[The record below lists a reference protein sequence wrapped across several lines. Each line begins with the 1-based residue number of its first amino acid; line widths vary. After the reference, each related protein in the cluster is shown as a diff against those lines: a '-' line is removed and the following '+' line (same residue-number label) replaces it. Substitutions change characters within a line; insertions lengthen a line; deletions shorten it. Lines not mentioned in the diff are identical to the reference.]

1 MPHQSDPKLE
11 RLLARAATRASR
23 RAFFFA
29 SALEDYRKIEGLD
42 EVQLSD
48 YLRCTSKDLTRL
60 ALCRR
65 PKSESPKFKDEVR
78 AIAQR
83 TGVDA
88 GRLMKLLR
96 HVDALGALLV
106 GNTALGAF
114 MAARDSEDEDKAPS
128 ETQGPTEE
136 APQGNDN
143 D

>member
-1 MPHQSDPKLE
+1 MPRQSDPKLE
-11 RLLARAATRASR
+11 RLLARAATRAER
-23 RAFFFA
+23 RAFFIA
-29 SALEDYRKIEGLD
+29 SALEDYRKMEGLD
-42 EVQLSD
+42 EAQLAD
-48 YLRCTSKDLTRL
+48 YLHCTSSDLARL

-65 PKSESPKFKDEVR
+65 PKPESPKFKDEVR
-78 AIAQR
+78 AIAR
-83 TGVDA
+83 HTGIDA

-96 HVDALGALLV
+96 HVDALGALPT

-114 MAARDSEDEDKAPS
+114 MAARDGEEEDKSPS